1 MMPVFGAPLEVMAAS
16 AKLLAMIALSGG
28 AAIVLRHLS
37 PAIRAPAGRAAID
50 GLITVVLAVV
60 VIGLMAAV
68 GPAFLGGDPR
78 FWGVMAAVFVLN
90 FALQLSVFMMYI
102 LVSPGHAAA
111 PLAIVAGNRNLAL
124 FLGVVPPET
133 VMPLLLFVGCY
144 QVPMYL
150 TPMLIGPLARQFSRA
165 PRSPG

>member
-1 MMPVFGAPLEVMAAS
+1 
-16 AKLLAMIALSGG
+16 
-28 AAIVLRHLS
+28 
-37 PAIRAPAGRAAID
+37 
-50 GLITVVLAVV
+50 
-60 VIGLMAAV
+60 
-68 GPAFLGGDPR
+68 
-78 FWGVMAAVFVLN
+78 
-90 FALQLSVFMMYI
+90 MMYI